1 MPSAISVMVERRSGV
16 ATIRN
21 GSYGRG
27 NGLRSAEWF
36 DRRDLDGFLHRSWL
50 KSTGVTNE
58 TFRGRPV
65 IGICNSWSELVNC
78 NVHLR
83 GLAESVKRGVLQ
95 AGGFPLEFPVISL
108 GESLMKPTTMLYRNL
123 MAMDVEES
131 IRSYPLDGVV
141 LLTGCDKTNPA
152 SIMGAASADVPAIV
166 VTGGP
171 MLNGRWRGKEL
182 GSCSDC
188 WHYHEELRAGR
199 ITEGDFE
206 EIENAMSR
214 SNGHCMTMGT
224 ASTMACV
231 TEALGLT
238 LPGAAAIP
246 AVDSRRA
253 QVAEAAGRQIVE
265 LVERDLKPSDILT
278 REAFENAVR
287 VLHAISGSTNAI
299 LHLIA
304 YAGRVGVDLPLDLF
318 DDLCRT
324 TPWLVDLKP
333 AGRHLMEDFYYAGG
347 LPAVMAQIAG
357 LLDLDALTVTG
368 KTLGENLAETP
379 TEIVDREVIRSV
391 DDPLDAGGSLVVLR
405 GSLCPDGAVMKI
417 SAADPRLLRH
427 EGPAVVFEDIHD
439 LAARVD
445 DDGLDVDENSVMV
458 LRNGGPVGAPG
469 MPEWGH
475 LPIPAKLLKRG
486 VTDLLRIS
494 DARMSGTSY
503 GAVVLHVAPESA
515 VGGPLALVETGDRVR
530 LDVEERSLD
539 LLVDEQEFARRR
551 EAWSPPERKDERGY
565 RRLYEDRVLQANE
578 GCDFDFLRGRSPVVA
593 DAVTYL

>member
-1 MPSAISVMVERRSGV
+1 MRNVPATGQNGGRRSE
-16 ATIRN
+16 
-21 GSYGRG
+21 
-27 NGLRSAEWF
+27 EWF
-36 DRRDLDGFLHRSWL
+36 ERRDLDGFLHRSWL
-50 KSTGVTNE
+50 KSTGVTDQ

-95 AGGFPLEFPVISL
+95 AGGFPLEFPVVSL

-152 SIMGAASADVPAIV
+152 SILGAASADIPAIV

-171 MLNGRWRGKEL
+171 MLNGRWRGREI

-199 ITEGDFE
+199 ITEE
-206 EIENAMSR
+206 EWVEIENSMSR

-238 LPGAAAIP
+238 LPGGAAIP
-246 AVDSRRA
+246 AVDSRRHHL
-253 QVAEAAGRQIVE
+253 AEDAGRQIVQ
-265 LVERDLKPSDILT
+265 LADSGLAPSDILT
-278 REAFENAVR
+278 REAFENAIR

-299 LHLIA
+299 LHLLA
-304 YAGRVGVDLPLDLF
+304 YAGRVGVELPLQLF
-318 DDLCRT
+318 DELCAS

-333 AGRHLMEDFYYAGG
+333 AGRYLMEDFFYAGG
-347 LPAVMAQIAG
+347 VPAVMGQIAE
-357 LLDLDALTVTG
+357 LLHLDAITVTG
-368 KTLGENLAETP
+368 QTVGENIAGA
-379 TEIVDREVIRSV
+379 EIVNTDVIRTAA
-391 DDPLDAGGSLVVLR
+391 DPLDAGGALVVLR

-417 SAADPRLLRH
+417 TAADPALLQH
-427 EGPAVVFEDIHD
+427 EGRALVFDGIHD

-445 DDGLDVDENSVMV
+445 DPDLECDASSVMV
-458 LRNGGPVGAPG
+458 LRNAGPIGGPG

-475 LPIPAKLLKRG
+475 LPIPGEAP
-486 VTDLLRIS
+486 
-494 DARMSGTSY
+494 ARRCDRSASHLGR
-503 GAVVLHVAPESA
+503 AHERHVVR
-515 VGGPLALVETGDRVR
+515 GDRPARGAGVGR
-530 LDVEERSLD
+530 RRTARTR
-539 LLVDEQEFARRR
+539 ARRR
-551 EAWSPPERKDERGY
+551 PDPA
-565 RRLYEDRVLQANE
+565 RRVRAPA
-578 GCDFDFLRGRSPVVA
+578 RSPRRRA
-593 DAVTYL
+593 PSSSSAGRPGSRPPARTCAATGSCTPTTSCRPTKAATSTSSAARRPSCRTR

>member
-1 MPSAISVMVERRSGV
+1 MPTMRSGGYDGASGRRS
-16 ATIRN
+16 
-21 GSYGRG
+21 S
-27 NGLRSAEWF
+27 EWL

-50 KSTGVTNE
+50 KATGVTDD

-78 NVHLR
+78 NIHLR
-83 GLAESVKRGVLQ
+83 GLAEAVKRGVLQ
-95 AGGFPLEFPVISL
+95 AGGFPREFPVMSL

-152 SIMGAASADVPAIV
+152 SILGACSANIPTIV

-171 MLNGRWRGKEL
+171 MLNGHWRGKEL

-199 ITEGDFE
+199 ISEQDFA
-206 EIENAMSR
+206 EIENSVSR

-238 LPGAAAIP
+238 LPAGAAIP

-253 QVAEAAGRQIVE
+253 QLAEGAGRQIVE
-265 LVERDLKPSDILT
+265 LAERGIRPSDILT
-278 REAFENAVR
+278 REALENAIR
-287 VLHAISGSTNAI
+287 ALHAISGSTNAI

-304 YAGRVGVDLPLDLF
+304 YAGRLGIDLPLSLF
-318 DDLCRT
+318 DELCAT
-324 TPWLVDLKP
+324 TPWLVNLKP
-333 AGRHLMEDFYYAGG
+333 AGDHLMEDFYYAGG
-347 LPAVMAQIAG
+347 VPAVLDQIRD
-357 LLDLDALTVTG
+357 LLHLDALTVTG
-368 KTLGENLAETP
+368 LTVGENLDSVP
-379 TEIVDREVIRSV
+379 TEILDEGVIRPRSN
-391 DDPLDAGGSLVVLR
+391 PLDEGGSLAVLR
-405 GSLCPDGAVMKI
+405 GNLCPDGAVMKI
-417 SAADPRLLRH
+417 SAADRRLLEH
-427 EGPAVVFEDIHD
+427 EGRAIVFEDIHD
-439 LAARVD
+439 LATRVD
-445 DDGLDVDENSVMV
+445 APDLDVDADSVMV
-458 LRNGGPVGAPG
+458 LRNAGPVGAPG

-475 LPIPAKLLKRG
+475 LPIPAKLLKQG
-486 VTDLLRIS
+486 VSDLLRIS

-515 VGGPLALVETGDRVR
+515 VGGPLALVQTGDRIR
-530 LDVEERSLD
+530 LDVEARTLD
-539 LLVDEQEFARRR
+539 MLVEEAELERRR
-551 EAWSPPERKDERGY
+551 AAWRPLPPGDERGY
-565 RRLYEDRVLQANE
+565 RRLYEDHVLQANE
-578 GCDFDFLRGRSPVVA
+578 GCDLDFLRGRSA
-593 DAVTYL
+593 IMTDAMTYL

>member
-1 MPSAISVMVERRSGV
+1 MPTM
-16 ATIRN
+16 RN
-21 GSYGRG
+21 GDAYGRG
-27 NGLRSAEWF
+27 GRRSEEWLE
-36 DRRDLDGFLHRSWL
+36 RRDLDGFLHRSWL
-50 KSTGVTNE
+50 KSEGFSNE
-58 TFRGRPV
+58 SFRGRPL

-83 GLAESVKRGVLQ
+83 GLADSVKRGVLQ
-95 AGGFPLEFPVISL
+95 AGGFPLEFPVMSL

-152 SIMGAASADVPAIV
+152 SVLGAASADVPAIV
-166 VTGGP
+166 LTGGP
-171 MLNGRWRGKEL
+171 MLNGRWRGKEI

-199 ITEGDFE
+199 ITERQFD
-206 EIENAMSR
+206 EIENGMSR

-231 TEALGLT
+231 TEALGLC
-238 LPGAAAIP
+238 LPGTAAIP
-246 AVDSRRA
+246 AVDSRRKA
-253 QVAEAAGRQIVE
+253 AAEATGLKIVE
-265 LVERDLKPSDILT
+265 LVERGIRPSDILT
-278 REAFENAVR
+278 REAFENAIR
-287 VLHAISGSTNAI
+287 ALHAISGSTNAI

-304 YAGRVGVDLPLDLF
+304 YAGRLGLELPLQLF
-318 DDLCRT
+318 DELSET
-324 TPWLVDLKP
+324 TPWLVNLKP
-333 AGRHLMEDFYYAGG
+333 SGERLMEDFFYAGG
-347 LPAVMAQIAG
+347 LPAVLNEIRD
-357 LLDLDALTVTG
+357 LLHLDALTVSGQTLEANIAG
-368 KTLGENLAETP
+368 AEIIDESVIAPRARPLGEDGALK
-379 TEIVDREVIRSV
+379 
-391 DDPLDAGGSLVVLR
+391 VLH
-405 GSLCPDGAVMKI
+405 GSLCPDGAVIKV
-417 SAADPRLLRH
+417 SAADPKLLQH
-427 EGPAVVFEDIHD
+427 EGRAVVFEDIHD

-445 DDGLDVDENSVMV
+445 DPELDIDASCVMV

-475 LPIPAKLLKRG
+475 LPIPAKLLKEG
-486 VTDLLRIS
+486 VTDLVRIS

-515 VGGPLALVETGDRVR
+515 VGGPLALVENGDLIR
-530 LDVEERSLD
+530 LDVEERRLD
-539 LLVDEQEFARRR
+539 LLVGDTELERRR
-551 EAWSPPERKDERGY
+551 TEWQPPARKDSRGY
-565 RRLYEDRVLQANE
+565 RALYEDRVLQANE

>member
-1 MPSAISVMVERRSGV
+1 MPTMRDGGYDHVNGRRS
-16 ATIRN
+16 
-21 GSYGRG
+21 SM
-27 NGLRSAEWF
+27 WF
-36 DRRDLDGFLHRSWL
+36 DRDGLDGFLHRSWL
-50 KSTGVTNE
+50 KSSGVDDE
-58 TFRGRPV
+58 SFRGRPL

-83 GLAESVKRGVLQ
+83 GLAEAVKRGVLQ
-95 AGGFPLEFPVISL
+95 AGGFPREFPVMSL

-131 IRSYPLDGVV
+131 IRAYPLDGVV

-152 SIMGAASADVPAIV
+152 AILGACSADVPAIV

-171 MLNGRWRGKEL
+171 MLNGHWRGEDI

-199 ITEGDFE
+199 ITEEEFV

-238 LPGAAAIP
+238 LPGGAAIP
-246 AVDSRRA
+246 AVDARRA
-253 QVAEAAGRQIVE
+253 QLAEAAGRQIVE
-265 LVERDLKPSDILT
+265 LAERQIKPSDILT
-278 REAFENAVR
+278 RGAFENAIR
-287 VLHAISGSTNAI
+287 ALHAISGSTNAI

-304 YAGRVGVDLPLDLF
+304 YAGRLGIDLPLSLF
-318 DDLCRT
+318 DELCAS

-333 AGRHLMEDFYYAGG
+333 AGAHLMEDFYYAGG
-347 LPAVMAQIAG
+347 LPAVLHQIHD

-368 KTLGENLAETP
+368 LTLGENLDRISTK
-379 TEIVDREVIRSV
+379 IVDDRVIRIRSN
-391 DDPLDAGGSLVVLR
+391 PLDEGGSLAVLR
-405 GSLCPDGAVMKI
+405 GNLCPDGAVIKI
-417 SAADPRLLRH
+417 SAADPRLLSH
-427 EGPAVVFEDIHD
+427 EGTAIVFEDIHD
-439 LAARVD
+439 LADRIDDPDLEVD
-445 DDGLDVDENSVMV
+445 ADSVLV
-458 LRNGGPVGAPG
+458 LRNAGPVGGPG

-475 LPIPAKLLKRG
+475 LPIPAKLLKQG

-515 VGGPLALVETGDRVR
+515 VGGPLALVQTGDRIK
-530 LDVEERSLD
+530 LDVAARTLD
-539 LLVDEQEFARRR
+539 MLVPSAELARRR
-551 EAWSPPERKDERGY
+551 LAWTPPRRKDERGY
-565 RRLYEDRVLQANE
+565 RSLYEEHVLQANE
-578 GCDFDFLRGRSPVVA
+578 GCDFDFLRGSSAVVT
-593 DAVTYL
+593 DVVTYL

>member
-1 MPSAISVMVERRSGV
+1 MATMRNGAAFGNGDGGRRSE
-16 ATIRN
+16 
-21 GSYGRG
+21 
-27 NGLRSAEWF
+27 EWF
-36 DRRDLDGFLHRSWL
+36 ERQDLDGFLHRSWL
-50 KSTGVTNE
+50 KSTGVTDE
-58 TFRGRPV
+58 TFRGKPV

-83 GLAESVKRGVLQ
+83 GLAEAVKRGVLQ
-95 AGGFPLEFPVISL
+95 AGGFPLEFPVMSL

-131 IRSYPLDGVV
+131 IRAYPLDGVV

-152 SIMGAASADVPAIV
+152 SILGAASANIPTIV

-171 MLNGRWRGKEL
+171 MLNGHWRGRSI

-199 ITEGDFE
+199 ITDQDWV
-206 EIENAMSR
+206 EIENSMSR

-231 TEALGLT
+231 TEGLGLT
-238 LPGAAAIP
+238 LPGGAAIP

-253 QVAEAAGRQIVE
+253 HIAEAAGRQIVE
-265 LVERDLKPSDILT
+265 LVELDLKPTDIMT
-278 REAFENAVR
+278 REAFENAIR

-304 YAGRVGVDLPLDLF
+304 YAGRVGVELPLGLF
-318 DDLCRT
+318 DELCSS
-324 TPWLVDLKP
+324 TPWLVNLKP
-333 AGRHLMEDFYYAGG
+333 AGEHLMEDFFYAGG
-347 LPAVMAQIAG
+347 LPAVMAQIEE
-357 LLDLDALTVTG
+357 LLHLDAVTVSGRTV
-368 KTLGENLAETP
+368 GENIAGAQ
-379 TEIVDREVIRSV
+379 IQNHDVIRSA
-391 DDPLDAGGSLVVLR
+391 DAPLDQGGSLVVLH

-417 SAADPRLLRH
+417 SAAESHLLQH
-427 EGPAVVFEDIHD
+427 EGRAIVFEDIHD

-445 DDGLDVDENSVMV
+445 DPDLVCDASTVMV
-458 LRNGGPVGAPG
+458 LRNAGPVGAPG

-475 LPIPAKLLKRG
+475 LPIPAKLLKQG
-486 VTDLLRIS
+486 IGDLVRIS

-515 VGGPLALVETGDRVR
+515 IGGPLALVQDGDLIR
-530 LDVEERSLD
+530 LDVENRRLD
-539 LLVDEQEFARRR
+539 LVVDETELAARR
-551 EAWSPPERKDERGY
+551 EAWTPPAAKDERGY
-565 RRLYEDRVLQANE
+565 RLLHREHVLQANE
-578 GCDFDFLRGRSPVVA
+578 GCDLDFLRGRAAVVA

>member
-1 MPSAISVMVERRSGV
+1 MPTMRSGGYEGANGRRS
-16 ATIRN
+16 
-21 GSYGRG
+21 S
-27 NGLRSAEWF
+27 EWF
-36 DRRDLDGFLHRSWL
+36 ERRDLDGFLHRSWL
-50 KSTGVTNE
+50 KSTGVADE

-83 GLAESVKRGVLQ
+83 GLAEAVKRGVLQ
-95 AGGFPLEFPVISL
+95 AGGFPREFPVMSL

-152 SIMGAASADVPAIV
+152 SILGACSANIPTIV

-171 MLNGRWRGKEL
+171 MLNGHWRDREL

-188 WHYHEELRAGR
+188 WHYHEELRGGR
-199 ITEGDFE
+199 ITEQEFV

-253 QVAEAAGRQIVE
+253 HVAESAGRQIVE
-265 LVERDLKPSDILT
+265 LVERDIRPSDILV
-278 REAFENAVR
+278 REAFENAIR
-287 VLHAISGSTNAI
+287 ALHSISGSTNAI
-299 LHLIA
+299 IHLIA
-304 YAGRVGVDLPLDLF
+304 YAGRLGVDLPLSLF
-318 DDLCRT
+318 DELCTT
-324 TPWLVDLKP
+324 TPWLVNLKP
-333 AGRHLMEDFYYAGG
+333 AGDHLMEDFYYAGG
-347 LPAVMAQIAG
+347 LPAVLEQIRE
-357 LLDLDALTVTG
+357 LLHLDALTVTG
-368 KTLGENLAETP
+368 QTLGENLDSVP
-379 TEIVDREVIRSV
+379 TGIVDERVIRPRSNPI
-391 DDPLDAGGSLVVLR
+391 DEGGSLVVLR
-405 GSLCPDGAVMKI
+405 GNLCPDGAVIKI
-417 SAADPRLLRH
+417 SAADPRLLAH
-427 EGPAVVFEDIHD
+427 EGRAVVFEDIHD

-445 DDGLDVDENSVMV
+445 DPDLDIDADSVMV
-458 LRNGGPVGAPG
+458 LRNAGPVGAPG

-475 LPIPAKLLKRG
+475 LPIPAKLLKQG
-486 VTDLLRIS
+486 VYDLLRIS

-515 VGGPLALVETGDRVR
+515 TGGPLGLVQTGDPIR
-530 LDVEERSLD
+530 LDVQARRLD
-539 LLVDEQEFARRR
+539 LLVDETELGRRR
-551 EAWSPPERKDERGY
+551 AAWTPPPRKDERGY
-565 RRLYEDRVLQANE
+565 RRLYEDHVLQANE
-578 GCDFDFLRGRSPVVA
+578 GCDLDFLRGRSSIVT

>member
-1 MPSAISVMVERRSGV
+1 MATMRSGGYEGPEGRRS
-16 ATIRN
+16 
-21 GSYGRG
+21 S
-27 NGLRSAEWF
+27 EWF

-50 KSTGVTNE
+50 KSTGVGDE

-83 GLAESVKRGVLQ
+83 GLAEAVKRGVLQ
-95 AGGFPLEFPVISL
+95 AGGFPREFPVMSL

-123 MAMDVEES
+123 MSMDVEES

-152 SIMGAASADVPAIV
+152 SILGACSADIPTIV

-171 MLNGRWRGKEL
+171 MLNGHWRGKEL

-188 WHYHEELRAGR
+188 WHYHEELRGGR
-199 ITEGDFE
+199 ISEQDFV

-238 LPGAAAIP
+238 LPGGAAIP

-253 QVAEAAGRQIVE
+253 HLAEAAGGQIVE
-265 LVERDLKPSDILT
+265 LVERGIRPSDILT
-278 REAFENAVR
+278 ADAFENAIR
-287 VLHAISGSTNAI
+287 ALHAISGSTNAI
-299 LHLIA
+299 IHLIA
-304 YAGRVGVDLPLDLF
+304 YAGRLGLDLPLSRF
-318 DDLCRT
+318 DELCAT
-324 TPWLVDLKP
+324 TPWLVNLKP
-333 AGRHLMEDFYYAGG
+333 AGDHLMEDFYYAGG
-347 LPAVMAQIAG
+347 LPAVLGQIRD
-357 LLDLDALTVTG
+357 LLHLDAVTVTG
-368 KTLGENLAETP
+368 RTVGENLDAVP
-379 TEIVDREVIRSV
+379 TDIVDEGVIRPRSN
-391 DDPLDAGGSLVVLR
+391 PLDEGGSLVVLR
-405 GSLCPDGAVMKI
+405 GNLCPDGAVMKI
-417 SAADPRLLRH
+417 SAADARLLTH
-427 EGPAVVFEDIHD
+427 EGRAIVFEDIHD

-445 DDGLDVDENSVMV
+445 DPDLDVDADSVMV
-458 LRNGGPVGAPG
+458 LRNAGPVGAPG

-486 VTDLLRIS
+486 VSDLLRIS

-515 VGGPLALVETGDRVR
+515 IGGPLAFIRTGDRIR
-530 LDVEERSLD
+530 LDVQARTLD
-539 LLVDEQEFARRR
+539 AVVDDAELAKRRA
-551 EAWSPPERKDERGY
+551 AWTPPAQKDERGY
-565 RRLYEDRVLQANE
+565 RRLYEEHVLQANE
-578 GCDFDFLRGRSPVVA
+578 GCDLDFLKGRSAVVS

>member
-1 MPSAISVMVERRSGV
+1 MATMRNGAGYGRRNGGRRSE
-16 ATIRN
+16 
-21 GSYGRG
+21 
-27 NGLRSAEWF
+27 EWF
-36 DRRDLDGFLHRSWL
+36 ERSDLDGFLHRSWL
-50 KSTGVTNE
+50 KSTGVTDE

-78 NVHLR
+78 NIHLR

-95 AGGFPLEFPVISL
+95 AGGFPLEFPVMSL

-131 IRSYPLDGVV
+131 IRAYPLDGVV

-152 SIMGAASADVPAIV
+152 AILGAASANIPSIV

-171 MLNGRWRGKEL
+171 MLNGHWRGREL

-199 ITEGDFE
+199 ITQE
-206 EIENAMSR
+206 EFVEVENALSR

-238 LPGAAAIP
+238 LPGGAAVP
-246 AVDSRRA
+246 AVDSRRR
-253 QVAEAAGRQIVE
+253 QLAERSGRQIVE

-278 REAFENAVR
+278 EAAFQNAIR
-287 VLHAISGSTNAI
+287 ALHAISGSTNAI

-304 YAGRVGVDLPLDLF
+304 YAGRVGVDLPLQLF
-318 DDLCRT
+318 DDLCAT

-333 AGRHLMEDFYYAGG
+333 AGRFLIEDFYYAGG
-347 LPAVMAQIAG
+347 LPAVLAQISD
-357 LLDLDALTVTG
+357 LLHLDAITVTG
-368 KTLGENLAETP
+368 ETLGENIEGAQ
-379 TEIVDREVIRSV
+379 IVNTEVIRPA
-391 DDPLDAGGSLVVLR
+391 DDPLDRGGALVVLT

-417 SAADPRLLRH
+417 SAADPALLQH
-427 EGPAVVFEDIHD
+427 EGRAIVFEDIHD

-445 DDGLDVDENSVMV
+445 DPALECDASSVMV
-458 LRNGGPVGAPG
+458 LRNAGPVGAPG

-475 LPIPAKLLKRG
+475 LPIPAKLLKQG
-486 VTDLLRIS
+486 VSDLVRIS

-515 VGGPLALVETGDRVR
+515 VGGPLALVETGDLIR
-530 LDVEERSLD
+530 LDVEARTLD
-539 LLVDEQEFARRR
+539 LVVDEAELEARRASW
-551 EAWSPPERKDERGY
+551 EPPARIDERGY
-565 RRLYEDRVLQANE
+565 RRLHAEHVLQANH
-578 GCDFDFLRGRSPVVA
+578 GCDLDFLRGRSPVVT

>member
-1 MPSAISVMVERRSGV
+1 V

-21 GSYGRG
+21 GPRYESER
-27 NGLRSAEWF
+27 GLRSSEWF

-50 KSTGVTNE
+50 KSEGVTDDA
-58 TFRGRPV
+58 FRGRPV

-83 GLAESVKRGVLQ
+83 GLAEAVKRGVLQ
-95 AGGFPLEFPVISL
+95 AGGFPLEFPVMSL

-131 IRSYPLDGVV
+131 IRAYPLDGVV

-152 SIMGAASADVPAIV
+152 SILGAASANIPSIV

-171 MLNGRWRGKEL
+171 MLNGHWRGNQI

-188 WHYHEELRAGR
+188 WHYNEERRAGR
-199 ITEGDFE
+199 ITEEAFT
-206 EIENAMSR
+206 EIENSMSR
-214 SNGHCMTMGT
+214 SHGHCMTMGT

-238 LPGAAAIP
+238 LPGGAAIP

-253 QVAEAAGRQIVE
+253 QLAERSGRAIVDLVA
-265 LVERDLKPSDILT
+265 RDLKPSDILT
-278 REAFENAVR
+278 HRAFENAIR

-304 YAGRVGVDLPLDLF
+304 YAGRVGVDLPLQLF
-318 DDLCRT
+318 DELCES

-333 AGRHLMEDFYYAGG
+333 AGHFLMEDFYYAGG
-347 LPAVMAQIAG
+347 LPAVMAQIPD
-357 LLDLDALTVTG
+357 LLHLDAVTVSGMTV
-368 KTLGENLAETP
+368 GENIAGA
-379 TEIVDREVIRSV
+379 EIVNQDVIRPASE
-391 DDPLDAGGSLVVLR
+391 PLDEGGSLVVLR

-417 SAADPRLLRH
+417 TAADSQLLQH
-427 EGPAVVFEDIHD
+427 EGHAIVFEDVHD

-445 DDGLDVDENSVMV
+445 DPELECDETSVMV
-458 LRNGGPVGAPG
+458 LRNAGPVGGPG

-475 LPIPAKLLKRG
+475 LPIPAKLLERG

-515 VGGPLALVETGDRVR
+515 IGGPLALVHDGDVIR
-530 LDVEERSLD
+530 LDVRSRTLD
-539 LLVDEQEFARRR
+539 LVVDDAELAARRD
-551 EAWSPPERKDERGY
+551 AWTQPQRKDERGY
-565 RRLYEDRVLQANE
+565 RLLHAEHVLQANE
-578 GCDFDFLRGRSPVVA
+578 GCDLDFLRGRSRVVA

>member
-1 MPSAISVMVERRSGV
+1 M
-16 ATIRN
+16 
-21 GSYGRG
+21 
-27 NGLRSAEWF
+27 

-50 KSTGVTNE
+50 KSTGVSDE

-78 NVHLR
+78 NIHLR
-83 GLAESVKRGVLQ
+83 GLAEAVKRGVLQ
-95 AGGFPLEFPVISL
+95 AGGFPREFPVMSL

-152 SIMGAASADVPAIV
+152 SIMGASSADIPAIV

-171 MLNGRWRGKEL
+171 MLNGHWRGKEL

-188 WHYHEELRAGR
+188 WHYHEELRSGR
-199 ITEGDFE
+199 ITEQEFT
-206 EIENAMSR
+206 EIENSMSR

-238 LPGAAAIP
+238 PPGAAAIP

-253 QVAEAAGRQIVE
+253 HVAEYAGRQIVE
-265 LVERDLKPSDILT
+265 LAQRGIRPSDIVT
-278 REAFENAVR
+278 REALENAIR
-287 VLHAISGSTNAI
+287 ALHAISGSTNAI
-299 LHLIA
+299 IHLIA
-304 YAGRVGVDLPLDLF
+304 YAGRLGIDLPLSLF
-318 DDLCRT
+318 DDLCAT

-333 AGRHLMEDFYYAGG
+333 AGKHLMEDFYYAGG
-347 LPAVMAQIAG
+347 LPAVLEQIRD
-357 LLDLDALTVTG
+357 LLHLDVMTVTG
-368 KTLGENLAETP
+368 QTLGENLATVP
-379 TEIVDREVIRSV
+379 TEIIEPSVIRTRA
-391 DDPLDAGGSLVVLR
+391 DALDSGGSLVVLR
-405 GSLCPDGAVMKI
+405 GNLCPDGAVMKI
-417 SAADPRLLRH
+417 SAAAKRLLTHTGR
-427 EGPAVVFEDIHD
+427 AVVFEDIHD

-445 DDGLDVDENSVMV
+445 DPDLDIDANSVMV
-458 LRNGGPVGAPG
+458 LRNAGPVGAPG

-475 LPIPAKLLKRG
+475 LPIPAKLLRAG
-486 VTDLLRIS
+486 VSDLLRIS

-515 VGGPLALVETGDRVR
+515 VGGPLALIQSGDRVG
-530 LDVEERSLD
+530 LDVEARTLD
-539 LLVDEQEFARRR
+539 MLVDEAELARRR
-551 EAWSPPERKDERGY
+551 AEWTPPARKDERGY
-565 RRLYEDRVLQANE
+565 RRLYEDHVMQAND
-578 GCDFDFLRGRSPVVA
+578 GCDLDFLRGRSGVIM